1 MSYTKF
7 VPIIALFVG
16 CLGLLGTKGCGFQPI
31 HKADS
36 VAGTSELGKIK
47 VSNIPNRTGQL
58 LRNEL
63 LQQLQ
68 AGGPIKPFKYVLAIS
83 LNESIQTFAIRRD
96 AVATRANLSLQAS
109 FKLKSHR
116 TNKVLFTDE
125 SVSINSYNILTSDYA
140 TVSARN
146 HARKRAV
153 QHLAMD
159 IRNRVSVWLIQ
170 QNQKSGT

>member
-1 MSYTKF
+1 MSFIKL
-7 VPIIALFVG
+7 VSIIALVTG
-16 CLGLLGTKGCGFQPI
+16 CLGFLATKGCGFRPI

-36 VAGTSELGKIK
+36 VSGMANLGKIH
-47 VSNIPNRTGQL
+47 VSVIPDRTGQL

-68 AGGPIKPFKYVLAIS
+68 PSGPIKPFEYVLSVS

-96 AVATRANLSLQAS
+96 AVATRANLTLQAS
-109 FKLKSHR
+109 FRLKAHD
-116 TNKVLFTDE
+116 TGKALFTDQ
-125 SVSINSYNILTSDYA
+125 SFSINSYNILTSDYA
-140 TVSARN
+140 TVSARH

-153 QHLAMD
+153 RHLAMD

-170 QNQKSGT
+170 NNPN